1 MADLNSVALTG
12 RLTADPEL
20 KEFGEG
26 KQVANFSLA
35 VNEYKKGDG
44 DAVSFVPVT
53 VWNKTAEVAKNFL
66 TKGSQVAIKGRLQQ
80 QRWEQPDGQKR
91 SKIQIVCESL
101 TLLGGKKQESA
112 EPAASVSSSDS
123 PF

>member
-12 RLTADPEL
+12 RLTADPEF

-26 KQVANFSLA
+26 KKVANFSLA
-35 VNEYKKGDG
+35 VNEYKKDG

-53 VWNKTAEVAKNFL
+53 VWDKTAEVAKNFL

-101 TLLGGKKQESA
+101 TLLGGKKKESA
-112 EPAASVSSSDS
+112 EPAASVSGGDS

>member
-20 KEFGEG
+20 REFGED
-26 KQVANFSLA
+26 KKVANFSLA
-35 VNEYKKGDG
+35 VNGYKKD
-44 DAVSFVPVT
+44 DVDFISVAA
-53 VWNKTAEVAKNFL
+53 WNKTADVVNDYL

-80 QRWEQPDGQKR
+80 QRWEQDDGQKR
-91 SKIQIVCESL
+91 SKIQIVVDQL
-101 TLLGGKKQESA
+101 TLLGSNRKENE
-112 EPAASVSSSDS
+112 EPAASVSDGDS

>member
-1 MADLNSVALTG
+1 MADLNSVSLTG
-12 RLTADPEL
+12 RLTADPEY
-20 KEFGEG
+20 KELAGDT
-26 KQVANFSLA
+26 KVANFSLA

-53 VWNKTAEVAKNFL
+53 VWNGTAEVAKNFL
-66 TKGSQVAIKGRLQQ
+66 IKGSQVAIKGRLQQ
-80 QRWEQPDGQKR
+80 QRWEQDGQKR

-112 EPAASVSSSDS
+112 EPAASVSSSDH

>member
-1 MADLNSVALTG
+1 MADLNSVSLTG

-66 TKGSQVAIKGRLQQ
+66 SKGSQVAIKGRLQQ
-80 QRWEQPDGQKR
+80 QRWEQDGQKR

-112 EPAASVSSSDS
+112 EPVASVSSGDN